1 MNNRTNTTMQG
12 IKALLNVFREGILN
26 GSPDVKETASMALY
40 ELVDVTSP
48 LALKPSV
55 IQITG
60 LYRVDSFRNSLI

>member
-1 MNNRTNTTMQG
+1 MNNRTTSIMQG